1 MELEAAIGH
10 GAKVSK
16 KSDELGEEEKKGK
29 LSGLLLFPFFLP
41 HSHLMPLME
50 QMVRSCFITLNKR
63 RQCNSTIC
71 KLTLKIQS

>member
-41 HSHLMPLME
+41 HSHLMPSWSRWFAHAL
-50 QMVRSCFITLNKR
+50 SP
-63 RQCNSTIC
+63 
-71 KLTLKIQS
+71 

>member
-29 LSGLLLFPFFLP
+29 LSGLLLFPFFY
-41 HSHLMPLME
+41 
-50 QMVRSCFITLNKR
+50 
-63 RQCNSTIC
+63 
-71 KLTLKIQS
+71 LTLTLCPHGADGSLMLE

>member
-16 KSDELGEEEKKGK
+16 KSDKLEGEEKKGK
-29 LSGLLLFPFFLP
+29 LSSLLLFPFFISLLP
-41 HSHLMPLME
+41 YALME
-50 QMVRSCFITLNKR
+50 QMVCSCFITLNKG
-63 RQCNSTIC
+63 RQCNLYIS

>member
-29 LSGLLLFPFFLP
+29 LSGLLLFPFFTSLSP
-41 HSHLMPLME
+41 YALNGADGSLMLYHLE
-50 QMVRSCFITLNKR
+50 
-63 RQCNSTIC
+63 
-71 KLTLKIQS
+71 